1 MSDRSNIANPREAG
15 AHVCRLGLCAGAL
28 TLLLMTGA
36 PAAARADAI
45 LLTTGELLEG
55 SIVDATRNTVIIR
68 RAIGGMR
75 QMRIR
80 DIADVRI
87 DLATGEAIAGDYL
100 GWVDGVHRVR
110 SGDEVVRISAGRI
123 LTRERW
129 HEEVSTEP
137 PGIPPARALP
147 PAQTPRPAAGPTVEP
162 VASAAAVAEIGLA
175 EAKRAGAARAER
187 PSAPDAPAQD
197 AHAGAP
203 AAAIPTA
210 DPPAAVAPAAIAP
223 VVVGRARVAAAPATV
238 ARAEIDPAR
247 AALGVVAAVSEAAA
261 AEVGAAG
268 IAPILGNAAA
278 VTPAAAVAPAEVSP
292 AEAGASDAASA
303 READSDGQLPA
314 VSASVEPAAAG
325 ADGMIFRIEL
335 SRPAEQTVVLIYGT
349 VDGTA
354 VAGKDYEPQQ
364 GVVTLPLGSR
374 STDVRVPLIE
384 QRRSREARFELFLT
398 ADPKVAEVVNQR
410 ISATIPAAD

>member
-1 MSDRSNIANPREAG
+1 
-15 AHVCRLGLCAGAL
+15 
-28 TLLLMTGA
+28 MTGA

-129 HEEVSTEP
+129 HEVSTEP
-137 PGIPPARALP
+137 PGTPPARALP

-162 VASAAAVAEIGLA
+162 VAPAVGEIGLA

-325 ADGMIFRIEL
+325 ADGMVFRIEL
-335 SRPAEQTVVLIYGT
+335 SRPAEQSVVLIYGT

-374 STDVRVPLIE
+374 RTDVRVPLIE

-398 ADPKVAEVVNQR
+398 ADPKVAKVVNQR
-410 ISATIPAAD
+410 TSATIPAAD

>member
-1 MSDRSNIANPREAG
+1 MSDRSNTASPGEAG
-15 AHVCRLGLCAGAL
+15 AHVCRLGLCAGVL

-110 SGDEVVRISAGRI
+110 SGDEVVRISASRI
-123 LTRERW
+123 LTRERR
-129 HEEVSTEP
+129 HVEVSTEP
-137 PGIPPARALP
+137 PGTPPARALP

-162 VASAAAVAEIGLA
+162 VASAAAVGEIGLA

-187 PSAPDAPAQD
+187 PPAPNAPARD

-203 AAAIPTA
+203 TAAIPTT
-210 DPPAAVAPAAIAP
+210 DLPAAVAPAAVAP

-238 ARAEIDPAR
+238 AIAEIDPAR

-261 AEVGAAG
+261 AEVGPTG
-268 IAPILGNAAA
+268 IDPIGGN
-278 VTPAAAVAPAEVSP
+278 TAAVAPAEVSP

-303 READSDGQLPA
+303 REVDSGGQLPA

-325 ADGMIFRIEL
+325 ADGMVFRIEL

-374 STDVRVPLIE
+374 STDVRVPLIGD
-384 QRRSREARFELFLT
+384 RRSREARFELFLT